1 MVRIVDPGPWLK
13 RQRDDRLR
21 ELQAQLDAGGEP
33 RELRAQMRR
42 VRRDYRRAQL
52 GRAFGPR
59 W

>member
-1 MVRIVDPGPWLK
+1 VRIVDPGPWLK

-21 ELQAQLDAGGEP
+21 ELQTELDAGADP
-33 RELRAQMRR
+33 RAIRAEMRR